1 MFRYSANWVEDV
13 PNAAPEEQATVAD
26 LRLFLSEQ
34 NVTMHVRGEQAFDH
48 ITVSLYPIAE
58 GLAHDWWTIFGDR
71 DRQISLVKYRSGFVL
86 PDVRFQFDGSAFEIS
101 ALQRTYRNPDV
112 RFWGG
117 TSEFLTRA
125 EAEGVLSHFIS
136 VVLEQLTKR
145 VSNTG
150 AALRWARVQASRQD
164 AEEAAFCECAGALGR
179 DPYEVDISV
188 SDLIDDAARIFTGE
202 PLNEFLAGAKNFS
215 ASNLLEWIRRAESR
229 STGKSTVHN
238 LSAIADAVSLEAPTR
253 GSERPWALGYRRAR
267 ALRRHLGVSQS
278 SRFTTLS
285 ALARQFGA
293 SQKFEPA
300 DNIDGIRALRSDHN
314 GNISIHLRD
323 HGSSPHAE
331 EAARFSFARAVG
343 DVTCFPGPTRAVVN
357 ELHFATRQAAGRAFA
372 AELLAPIEEIKSML
386 ADKHDTITI
395 AEEFGVSTVLIDRQ
409 IENAPRIAEACST

>member
-1 MFRYSANWVEDV
+1 VFRHSADWIEEV
-13 PNAAPEEQATVAD
+13 PNAAPEERATVAD

-34 NVTMHVRGEQAFDH
+34 NVTMHLRGEQAFDH
-48 ITVSLYPIAE
+48 ITISLYPIAE

-71 DRQISLVKYRSGFVL
+71 DRQISLTKYRSGFVL

-112 RFWGG
+112 RFWGAAN
-117 TSEFLTRA
+117 EVLTRA
-125 EAEGVLSHFIS
+125 DAEHVLDDFIS
-136 VVLEQLTKR
+136 SILGRLTGR
-145 VSNTG
+145 VPNTG

-179 DPYEVDISV
+179 DPYEVDISI
-188 SDLIDDAARIFTGE
+188 SDLINDAARIFTSE
-202 PLNEFLAGAKNFS
+202 PLNEFLAGAKSFS
-215 ASNLLEWIRRAESR
+215 ASNLLQWIRKAESR

-238 LSAIADAVSLEAPTR
+238 ISAVANAVSLEAPAR
-253 GSERPWALGYRRAR
+253 ASERPWALGYRRAR
-267 ALRRHLGVSQS
+267 AIRRHMGISQS

-293 SQKFEPA
+293 SHNFEPA
-300 DNIDGIRALRSDHN
+300 DKIDGVRALRSNHN
-314 GNISIHLRD
+314 GNVSIHLRD

-343 DVTCFPGPTRAVVN
+343 DIACFPEPTRAIVN

-386 ADKHDTITI
+386 ADRHDTITI

-409 IENAPRIAEACST
+409 IENAPRIAEACRA